1 MNQEKIG
8 KFILKLRKEK
18 NMSQL
23 DLADKIGV
31 TDRAISKWEN
41 GKGLPDISLMQPLCK
56 ELNITIND
64 LLSGER
70 VDNKDYQEKFEENV
84 LKAIKYSNKLVIKS
98 ILFYLGTFFSGIII
112 IPILGIIAP
121 TFIICSIIVPLVG
134 LIKVLSY
141 LFKFELAF
149 VIFEIGSVE
158 INPFISLALSIIIGL
173 TMYFLGKEMWKL
185 LMKYLK
191 YIKNERLK
199 LEI

>member
-158 INPFISLALSIIIGL
+158 INPFISLALSIIMGL

-191 YIKNERLK
+191 YIKNERLE

>member
-23 DLADKIGV
+23 DLSDKIGV

-121 TFIICSIIVPLVG
+121 TFIICSIIVPLIG

-158 INPFISLALSIIIGL
+158 INPFISLALSIIMGL

-191 YIKNERLK
+191 YIKNERLE

>member
-191 YIKNERLK
+191 YIKNERLE